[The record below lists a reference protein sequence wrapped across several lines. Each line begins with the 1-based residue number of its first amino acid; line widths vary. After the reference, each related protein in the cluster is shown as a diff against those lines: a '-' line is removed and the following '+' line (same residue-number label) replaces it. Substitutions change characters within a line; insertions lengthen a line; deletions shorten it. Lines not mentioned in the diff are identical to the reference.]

1 MKDYDGELCFT
12 DDSKKWAWE
21 QHCENLVN
29 IKFPWPTY
37 KIPIVRPTEGF
48 DALFKKED
56 VPIAI

>member
-1 MKDYDGELCFT
+1 MMGSYVLQMTQRNELGKNT
-12 DDSKKWAWE
+12 VRILSILSS
-21 QHCENLVN
+21 HG
-29 IKFPWPTY
+29 Y